1 MHTSKIILAVLP
13 TILLVQGCSTGV
25 SGETV
30 IGRPGSPAWFRS
42 ANMPTQISYF
52 TNKCRNYGFK
62 DSTNEMAQCI
72 QKESNEAKSLA
83 ITRLKNASQESRD
96 SSVDRRLRNIE
107 HDNDMRDVKSH
118 LDKLIKR

>member
-1 MHTSKIILAVLP
+1 
-13 TILLVQGCSTGV
+13 
-25 SGETV
+25 
-30 IGRPGSPAWFRS
+30 
-42 ANMPTQISYF
+42 
-52 TNKCRNYGFK
+52 
-62 DSTNEMAQCI
+62 MAQCI